1 MASQGQALR
10 LIEKSTASL
19 QALKPHSRELAQW
32 ILVRIGE
39 LAALLGEPMDAAGVR
54 QSLIAQELSD
64 LPAESLAYALDCWK
78 KGDKRHL
85 SAYQQDVARIGVF
98 FPKPAELREI
108 AELHAAEK
116 RKRDREEAKRLED
129 EAYARDLREHP
140 ENYCSMAD
148 VAGDLYVKK
157 GAKGTALNK
166 PQSTICTHCNGK
178 LSLQGLSP
186 ADLRVLADALERQAS
201 HAES

>member
-1 MASQGQALR
+1 M
-10 LIEKSTASL
+10 KT
-19 QALKPHSRELAQW
+19 
-32 ILVRIGE
+32 GE
-39 LAALLGEPMDAAGVR
+39 LAALLGEPMDSAGIR

-64 LPAESLAYALDCWK
+64 LPAESLAFALDCWR

-85 SAYQQDVARIGVF
+85 SAYQQDVTRIGVF

-129 EAYARDLREHP
+129 EACARDLREHP

-148 VAGDLYVKK
+148 VVGDLYVKK
-157 GAKGTALNK
+157 GAKRTALDK
-166 PQSTICTHCNGK
+166 PRSTTCTHCNGK

-186 ADLRVLADALERQAS
+186 ADLRTLADALERQAS
-201 HAES
+201 HAESEVTAGA

>member
-1 MASQGQALR
+1 MEIG
-10 LIEKSTASL
+10 SL
-19 QALKPHSRELAQW
+19 A
-32 ILVRIGE
+32 V
-39 LAALLGEPMDAAGVR
+39 LLGESWDSEGVR
-54 QSLIAQELSD
+54 QSLMAQELGD
-64 LPAESLAYALDCWK
+64 LPAESLAHALDCWK
-78 KGDKRHL
+78 RGDKKHL

-148 VAGDLYVKK
+148 VAGDLYAKK
-157 GAKGTALNK
+157 GVK
-166 PQSTICTHCNGK
+166 PKATDKPPATVCTHCNGK
-178 LSLQGLSP
+178 LSLQGLSSQ
-186 ADLRVLADALERQAS
+186 DLRALADALDRQVARE
-201 HAES
+201 ESETTAGA